1 MVWVPIPDPSRVR
14 VASALAGLHQ
24 LTDLPRLIAA
34 LGHQPSFEEAPPGT
48 ALNEGR
54 VALIGSADGFAWY
67 AVESAEPARA
77 AHRLARKLQCRGT
90 LGGVMGLDPSSRRFA
105 AAIAFADLPVVEC
118 FLPAPDPVTL
128 A

>member
-24 LTDLPRLIAA
+24 LTDLPRLIAS

-54 VALIGSADGFAWY
+54 VALIGEVRVFYFQNYELRFG
-67 AVESAEPARA
+67 AENGSEI
-77 AHRLARKLQCRGT
+77 LNEL
-90 LGGVMGLDPSSRRFA
+90 
-105 AAIAFADLPVVEC
+105 LPVWRLFASIQ
-118 FLPAPDPVTL
+118 FL
-128 A
+128 